1 MENGGN
7 ISHFLEAVILTTE
20 GRKDPV
26 TFFITIDFCI
36 FNCMKIFLLFL
47 TICFAFANAQFY
59 YDKHGESRG
68 AYKDSLEHATLV
80 GLAERFHGSILVK
93 KPIKGV
99 KPRKN
104 LKKIPENKIQRTF
117 DVNRDSLR
125 KELWL
130 EVEKNEFVKIC
141 VDGPV
146 VAWETSLNSSILNDS
161 CLAFQAPIFVGVE
174 SINVYLPESD
184 SPHKINLA
192 VGMKYL
198 DFKNEEVL
206 LGFNKRIEFRNREII
221 EDPERNVFVT
231 GTYLVDKYPV
241 TNCEILQMMWD
252 SIPLKTSFD
261 SGTRQDIG
269 QIWAKRKKASTRN
282 KSCAMQD
289 SAACT
294 IYLFQAMKYANA
306 RSIRDGLKPYYIF
319 STADKQESFI
329 ISKGKYIIKYLD
341 FIDREDIFIQ
351 ITADYSSDGYRLPYY
366 DEWMMFARG
375 GDKKNPAPW
384 GDTTATFEEASKY
397 AQFNTDAVVYESGP
411 VGQLKPNGYGLYDM
425 FGLVWEHVLFEE
437 RNPFIALRAFP
448 SCLKGGDD
456 AVRKDEGEWYKAYM
470 NPYWKDIN
478 YGYSRSNYT
487 AGRAEGFRLIRNIG
501 NNAKWSEVKS
511 K

>member
-1 MENGGN
+1 MKKIILLAIMASVFTNANQYNIYDINGKNRGSFN
-7 ISHFLEAVILTTE
+7 KELNKA
-20 GRKDPV
+20 
-26 TFFITIDFCI
+26 TI
-36 FNCMKIFLLFL
+36 
-47 TICFAFANAQFY
+47 
-59 YDKHGESRG
+59 
-68 AYKDSLEHATLV
+68 
-80 GLAERFHGSILVK
+80 AEFSKKYRGSILVK
-93 KPIKGV
+93 KSHSSSISQANQLSQKQL
-99 KPRKN
+99 N
-104 LKKIPENKIQRTF
+104 AALASQTHNNISIHN
-117 DVNRDSLR
+117 DSLSN
-125 KELWL
+125 ENWI
-130 EVEKNEFVKIC
+130 EIEKNEINKIC
-141 VDGPV
+141 LDNKVS
-146 VAWETSLNSSILNDS
+146 AWETSLNSSIINDT
-161 CLAFQAPIFVGVE
+161 CLAFQAPMFVGVE

-192 VGMKYL
+192 VGMKFL
-198 DFKNEEVL
+198 NFKNEEIL
-206 LGFNKRIEFRNREII
+206 LGFNKKIEFHKKEII
-221 EDPERNVFVT
+221 EDPERNVSVT

-306 RSIRDGLKPYYIF
+306 RSLREGLKPYYIF

-341 FIDREDIFIQ
+341 FIDHEDTFIQ

-366 DEWMMFARG
+366 DEWMMLARG

-384 GDTTATFEEASKY
+384 GDTTATFEDASKY
-397 AQFNTDAVVYESGP
+397 ARFNTDAVIYESGP
-411 VGQLKPNGYGLYDM
+411 VGQLRPNGYDLYDM

-437 RNPFIALRAFP
+437 KNPFIALRAFP
-448 SCLKGGDD
+448 SCLKGGDV
-456 AVRKDEGEWYKAYM
+456 AVRKDKGEWYKAYLD
-470 NPYWKDIN
+470 PYWGSIN
-478 YGYSRSNYT
+478 YGYSESNYT

-501 NNAKWSEVKS
+501 NNAKWTEVKS
-511 K
+511 NSNE